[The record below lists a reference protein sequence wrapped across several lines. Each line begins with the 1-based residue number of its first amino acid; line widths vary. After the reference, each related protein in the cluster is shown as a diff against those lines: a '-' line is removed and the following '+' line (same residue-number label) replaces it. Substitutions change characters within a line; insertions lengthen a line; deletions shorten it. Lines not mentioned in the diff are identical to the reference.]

1 MAHATPDPR
10 SFGSDDV
17 HTIPSN
23 SEAKQAAT
31 RAAYIAQVVSEA
43 PPISDEVIDRI
54 AVLLRPRAATVNGTA
69 AISIADY
76 HYWETR
82 RYLQS
87 QGPSQHGYYT
97 AGDAA

>member
-10 SFGSDDV
+10 SIGSDDV

-31 RAAYIAQVVSEA
+31 RAAYIAQVISEA

-54 AVLLRPRAATVNGTA
+54 AVLLRPRVASTNATPFITLANY
-69 AISIADY
+69 S
-76 HYWETR
+76 HWEMK
-82 RYLQS
+82 RYLEA
-87 QGPSQHGYYT
+87 QGPSRHGYFT
-97 AGDAA
+97 AEDAA